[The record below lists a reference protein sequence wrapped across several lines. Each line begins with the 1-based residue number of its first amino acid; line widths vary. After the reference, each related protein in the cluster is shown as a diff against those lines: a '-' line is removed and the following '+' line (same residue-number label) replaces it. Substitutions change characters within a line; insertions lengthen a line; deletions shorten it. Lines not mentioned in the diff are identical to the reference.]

1 MTVSE
6 AIIVWLKTFDPTEY
20 RKMNRIDT
28 DIQSA
33 EVESYSLIKEP
44 TINIKK
50 YLSGKQEIT
59 EHYAIMAR
67 LTSQTN
73 TDRIENNGFGEA
85 LTEWVA
91 DQDRNKNYP
100 DIKMKT
106 QAISVTTPFYIGK
119 TETNNSIYQMT
130 IAIKYIKE

>member
-6 AIIVWLKTFDPTEY
+6 AIINWLKTFDPVEY
-20 RKMNRIDT
+20 QKMNRIDT

-44 TINIKK
+44 VQNVRK

-67 LTSQTN
+67 LSSQTN
-73 TDRIENNGFGEA
+73 TDRIENNGFGES
-85 LTEWVA
+85 LEEWVKE
-91 DQDRNKNYP
+91 QDKNKKHP
-100 DIKMKT
+100 EIGMKT
-106 QAISVTTPFYIGK
+106 QSISVTTPFYIGK
-119 TETNNSIYQMT
+119 TETNNSLYQMT

>member
-6 AIIVWLKTFDPTEY
+6 AIIKWLKTFDLDEY
-20 RKMNRIDT
+20 RKMSHIDT

-44 TINIKK
+44 VQNVKK

-67 LTSQTN
+67 LASQTN
-73 TDRIENNGFGEA
+73 TDRIENNGFGES
-85 LTEWVA
+85 LTEWVNE
-91 DQDRNKNYP
+91 QDKIRNYP
-100 DIKMKT
+100 DIGMKT

-119 TETNNSIYQMT
+119 TETNNSLYQMT

>member
-6 AIIVWLKTFDPTEY
+6 AIIKWLKTFDPVEY
-20 RKMNRIDT
+20 QKMNRIDT

-44 TINIKK
+44 VQNIKR

-59 EHYAIMAR
+59 DHYVLMAR
-67 LTSQTN
+67 LATN
-73 TDRIENNGFGEA
+73 SNPDRIENNGFGEA
-85 LTEWVA
+85 LEEWVKE
-91 DQDRNKNYP
+91 QDENRSYP
-100 DIKMKT
+100 EIGMKT
-106 QAISVTTPFYIGK
+106 QSISVTTPFYIGK
-119 TETNNSIYQMT
+119 TETNNSLYQLT

>member
-6 AIIVWLKTFDPTEY
+6 AIIKWLKTFNPEEY

-28 DIQSA
+28 DIQAA
-33 EVESYSLIKEP
+33 EVESYSLVKEP
-44 TINIKK
+44 VQNVRN

-67 LTSQTN
+67 LSSQTN

-85 LTEWVA
+85 LEAWVSE
-91 DQDRNKNYP
+91 QDRNRNYP
-100 DIKMKT
+100 ILPVAV
-106 QAISVTTPFYIGK
+106 QEISVTTPFYVGK
-119 TETNNSIYQMT
+119 TETNNSLYQMT

>member
-6 AIIVWLKTFDPTEY
+6 AVIKWLKTFDPAE
-20 RKMNRIDT
+20 RQKMERIDT

-44 TINIKK
+44 TQNVKK
-50 YLSGKQEIT
+50 FLSGKQEIT

-85 LTEWVA
+85 LAEWVSE
-91 DQDRNKNYP
+91 QDRNKNYP
-100 DIKMKT
+100 DIGMKA

-119 TETNNSIYQMT
+119 TETNNSLYQMT

>member
-6 AIIVWLKTFDPTEY
+6 AIIKWLKTFNPDEY
-20 RKMNRIDT
+20 QNMNRIDT

-44 TINIKK
+44 VQNVKK

-67 LTSQTN
+67 LASQTN
-73 TDRIENNGFGEA
+73 TDRIENNGFGES
-85 LTEWVA
+85 LTEWVNE
-91 DQDRNKNYP
+91 QDKMRNYP
-100 DIKMKT
+100 DIGMKT

-119 TETNNSIYQMT
+119 TETNNSLYQMT